1 LACPSINQTLP
12 IQGATNP
19 INCRVLVVDINKKR
33 DAESIDIDDFVADL
47 EIDEGFKKET
57 SLARKWLAEEVL
69 VSDGLKEMRL
79 KAGYSQMQLAKKI
92 NVHQPNLSAM
102 EAGKRRPD
110 YDIAKKLAVSLN
122 VSVEEIYGTFEKNQG

>member
-1 LACPSINQTLP
+1 M
-12 IQGATNP
+12 
-19 INCRVLVVDINKKR
+19 VDINKKR